1 VLDLLAFATMAKDK
15 ASAKKKT
22 PEKSVGRTRGK
33 AEIVDLTGD
42 DTPPETTKAA
52 GSARS
57 TRGGGGSSS
66 SSSSSSKKTAAAA
79 AAAPA
84 SAAAPPAVS
93 KKAAAAAAPAATAA
107 PPAVSMDMLP
117 VDRLFAELAD
127 IDDPEI
133 IASEGIVK
141 LCELLGIDPQDP
153 KALALMWRLG
163 AVTKPGEISKSE
175 FTTGMS
181 KIRKNNLGDLKR
193 YLPHLDSGF
202 LDKDQY
208 REFYRFCHIFS
219 REGTK
224 KTLEKD
230 IVQALLPILL
240 DANRAPHVA
249 SFLEF
254 LEDPSSAEF
263 THFSIDAWDGF
274 YVFNNSVSPTLED
287 FDGENSSWPT
297 VLDAYV
303 AFRRGQLGLK

>member
-1 VLDLLAFATMAKDK
+1 MPAK
-15 ASAKKKT
+15 AA
-22 PEKSVGRTRGK
+22 PRTRGK
-33 AEIVDLTGD
+33 PVLVDLTGD
-42 DTPPETTKAA
+42 DTPSETKEPP
-52 GSARS
+52 
-57 TRGGGGSSS
+57 GSSRR
-66 SSSSSSKKTAAAA
+66 
-79 AAAPA
+79 
-84 SAAAPPAVS
+84 S
-93 KKAAAAAAPAATAA
+93 KKAAAAAAAAEAATPTAPAPAPAPAAVT
-107 PPAVSMDMLP
+107 MDKLP
-117 VDRLFAELAD
+117 VESLFAELAD
-127 IDDPEI
+127 SDDPEI
-133 IASEGIVK
+133 IGSEGIVK

-163 AVTKPGEISKSE
+163 AVAKPGEISKSE
-175 FTTGMS
+175 FTTGMT

-193 YLPHLDSGF
+193 YLPHLDTGF

-240 DANRAPHVA
+240 DANRAPHLA

-287 FDGENSSWPT
+287 FDGEYSSWPT
-297 VLDAYV
+297 VLDSYV
-303 AFRRGQLGLK
+303 AFRKQRLGLK